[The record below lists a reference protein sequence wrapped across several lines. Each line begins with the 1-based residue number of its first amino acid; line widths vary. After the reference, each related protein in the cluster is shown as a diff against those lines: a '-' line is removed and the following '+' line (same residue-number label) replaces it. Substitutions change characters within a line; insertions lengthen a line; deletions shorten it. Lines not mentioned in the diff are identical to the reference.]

1 MTISRDYKNV
11 GVLAMCQ
18 ALFMSGLSMQIIL
31 SGLVGA
37 AIAEDKALATLPI
50 SAVIIASTLTT
61 IPASL
66 LMKRIGRRAGF
77 ILGALIGLTGA
88 AVACY
93 ALIISSFW
101 LFCFGMFIFG
111 INAGFAQYYRFAA
124 ADVAQ
129 DHFKS
134 RAISWVISGGIV
146 AALLG
151 PELAKRT
158 HDLAAGT
165 PFVGAYA
172 AIAGLAIAVMVLL
185 SFLDIPLPDEA
196 ERLESGR
203 PLGTIVRQPA
213 LIVAVLVG
221 MIGYGVMSLLM
232 TATPLAMVGN
242 GFVISDATFVI
253 QWHLV
258 GMFAPAFFTGHLI
271 QRFGV
276 VRVMLGGTVL
286 LAVAI
291 ISALAGTDL
300 VHYWLALFALGLGW
314 NFTFIGASTLLTETY
329 EPAERGKVQ
338 ALNDFMVFGT
348 VALASLTSGTILYFL
363 DWNAVNFA
371 AIGPISVAVLAAF
384 WLRLK
389 RRAEQVA

>member
-1 MTISRDYKNV
+1 MALTRDHKNV
-11 GVLAMCQ
+11 GILAMCQ
-18 ALFMSGLSMQIIL
+18 GLFMSGMSMQIIL

-37 AIAEDKALATLPI
+37 SLAEDKALATLPI
-50 SAVIIASTLTT
+50 SAVVIASTLAT

-77 ILGALIGLTGA
+77 IWGALIGLAGA
-88 AVACY
+88 SIASY

-111 INAGFAQYYRFAA
+111 MNAGFSQYFRFAA
-124 ADVAQ
+124 ADTAA

-158 HDLAAGT
+158 HDLFSGT
-165 PFVGAYA
+165 PFLGAYA
-172 AIAGLAIAVMVLL
+172 AIAGLTIGVMVLL
-185 SFLDIPLPDEA
+185 AFLDIPLPDEA
-196 ERLESGR
+196 ERLQSGR
-203 PLGTIVRQPA
+203 PLAVIARQPA
-213 LIVAVLVG
+213 LIVAILVG

-242 GFVISDATFVI
+242 GFVIGDATFVI
-253 QWHLV
+253 QWHMV
-258 GMFAPAFFTGHLI
+258 AMFAPAFFTGGLI
-271 QRFGV
+271 QRIGV
-276 VRVMLGGTVL
+276 VRVMLAGTVML
-286 LAVAI
+286 GAAVGF
-291 ISALAGTDL
+291 ALSGTEIF
-300 VHYWLALFALGLGW
+300 HFWLALFALGLGW
-314 NFTFIGASTLLTETY
+314 NFTYVGASTLLTETY
-329 EPAERGKVQ
+329 ATAERGKVQ

-348 VALASLTSGTILYFL
+348 VALASLTSGSILYYL
-363 DWNAVNFA
+363 DWDAVNLA
-371 AIGPISVAVLAAF
+371 AIGPIAVAATAAL

-389 RRAEQVA
+389 RRAAQAA